1 MNASVHLLEQT
12 LPATVHL
19 QVTVPEAHPSSA
31 VLGTERSGTGTFIDH
46 GGLIVTVNY
55 VVLGGHDV
63 RVTLFDGRELPGEV
77 VAQDF
82 ASGIALVQVA
92 GDDDHP
98 VLAVAGGEGP
108 AVGEDVFIVA
118 SVGEAGRRASSG
130 GVMAVDGFDA
140 NWEYTLER
148 AIFST
153 AMNPGLGGGPLLDC
167 AGRVAGVVSL
177 NLNEIGRFSLAIPIE
192 HYREHRDEL
201 LRFGR
206 RTSRPSRAWLG
217 LYCYT
222 LRNHV
227 VIAGLLPG
235 GPAEASGLA
244 QGDVVLAV
252 DDRKVQ
258 SRREFYERLWAHR
271 AGEQVVLQVFRD
283 GSVEA
288 IEVATGNVE
297 EFFA

>member
-19 QVTVPEAHPSSA
+19 QVTVPETHPSAA
-31 VLGTERSGTGTFIDH
+31 VLGTERSGSGALIDR

-63 RVTLFDGRELPGEV
+63 HVTLFDGRELTGEV

-82 ASGIALVQVA
+82 ASGIALVQVPGEEFPSLPIA
-92 GDDDHP
+92 GEP
-98 VLAVAGGEGP
+98 GP
-108 AVGEDVFIVA
+108 AVGDDVFIVA
-118 SVGEAGRRASSG
+118 SVGDAGRRASSG
-130 GVMAVDGFDA
+130 GVTSLDGFDA
-140 NWEYTLER
+140 NWEYTLEH
-148 AIFST
+148 ALFST

-167 AGRVAGVVSL
+167 HGRVAGVVSL

-222 LRNHV
+222 LRGHV

-235 GPAEASGLA
+235 GPAEAAGLA
-244 QGDVVLAV
+244 QGDVVIAV
-252 DDRKVQ
+252 DGCKVQ
-258 SRREFYERLWAHR
+258 SRREFYECLWAHR
-271 AGEQVVLQVFRD
+271 AGEAVTMQVFRD
-283 GSVEA
+283 DA
-288 IEVATGNVE
+288 ARTLEVASGDVE
-297 EFFA
+297 EFFG